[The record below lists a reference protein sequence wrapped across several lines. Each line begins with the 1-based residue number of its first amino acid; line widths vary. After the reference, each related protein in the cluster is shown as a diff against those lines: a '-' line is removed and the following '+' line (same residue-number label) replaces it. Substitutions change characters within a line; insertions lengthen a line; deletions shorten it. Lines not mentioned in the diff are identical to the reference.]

1 MDLAVTLALVSAIFA
16 FGLGVT
22 VAIRERI
29 SIAPWA
35 FFVGMTLLA
44 AESVLGGM
52 AVHGARPVEMVYWA
66 EWKLVAMSLLPG
78 TWLLFSASYSRGDA
92 RRSLTKWRWL
102 VGAAFVMP
110 VGLAVLSRRDLIVSV
125 RQVPPMNHWI
135 LRLGW
140 PGIVLS
146 FLFLLSSVLVLMNLE
161 RTLRASAGTMRW
173 RIKFMIVGLGIL
185 FVVRAYTSSQNL
197 LFGMVD
203 LSWGSVDSGALLLAA
218 LLILRSLLRAGHFDV
233 TVYPSHS
240 VLYNSLTVLLAGIYL
255 FIVGVFA
262 KVVTFLG
269 GDATFTL
276 KAFVILLALV
286 LLTVLLLSERVRL
299 LTKRFVSRHLQRPS
313 HDYRLVWR
321 KFTEGTASRF
331 DQTELCRAT
340 VKLIAEIF
348 QALSVTIWLVDD
360 TRERLTFA
368 ASTSLSDTTGTNL
381 SPQGTEVVEV
391 VRVLLEQAV
400 PMDIDTSKERW
411 AALLRHW
418 HPHEFR
424 KGGNRIVVPM
434 ISNGELLGLI
444 TLGDRVGG
452 VPFSQQDFDL
462 LKCLGDQAAASLRNV
477 QLSQKLLQARELEAF
492 QTISVFFIHDL
503 KNTASTLNLMLC
515 NLPIHFDK
523 PAFREDALRGISKTV
538 DHINQLIERLSL
550 LRHELEMHPMESDLN
565 ELVSQAVTGWAQT
578 GDVDLVQNLHPLPR
592 LYLDREQ
599 ILKVVTNLVLNAT
612 QAVSGKGRVCIETT
626 HRNGWVVLAVT
637 DNGCGM
643 SAEFRNRSLFRPFQT
658 TKKKGLGIGV
668 FQSKMIVEAH
678 GGRIEVESE
687 LGKGTTFRV
696 LLPVQ
701 RPGE

>member
-1 MDLAVTLALVSAIFA
+1 MGLAIILALTSAILA
-16 FGLGVT
+16 FGMGVT

-29 SIAPWA
+29 SLASWA
-35 FFVGMTLLA
+35 FFVGMTVLA
-44 AESVLGGM
+44 AEGLLAGLAAQA
-52 AVHGARPVEMVYWA
+52 AVPDDMIYW
-66 EWKLVAMSLLPG
+66 EDWRLVATSILPG
-78 TWLLFSASYSRGDA
+78 IWLLFSVTYSRGDA
-92 RRSLTKWRWL
+92 RHTLVKWWWLL
-102 VGAAFVMP
+102 VGAFVLP
-110 VGLAVLSRRDLIVSV
+110 IGLAVFFRGDLVTIA
-125 RQVPPMNHWI
+125 RQVSTPDHWI
-135 LRLGW
+135 LHLGW
-140 PGIVLS
+140 PGIALS
-146 FLFLLSSVLVLMNLE
+146 LLFLLSCILVLTNIE
-161 RTLRASAGTMRW
+161 RTLRASVGTMRW
-173 RIKFMIVGLGIL
+173 RIKFMIVGLGVL
-185 FVVRAYTSSQNL
+185 FAVRVYTSSQAL
-197 LFGMVD
+197 LFFGID
-203 LSWGSVDSGALLLAA
+203 LSLQNIDSGALFVAC
-218 LLILRSLLRAGHFDV
+218 LLIVRSLLRAGHFDV
-233 TVYPSHS
+233 SVYPSQS

-255 FIVGVFA
+255 FAVAVFA

-269 GDATFTL
+269 GDATFTV
-276 KAFVILLALV
+276 KAFVILIALV

-299 LTKRFVSRHLQRPS
+299 LTKRFVSRHLQRPL

-321 KFTEGTASRF
+321 KFTEGTASRV
-331 DQTELCRAT
+331 DETELCRAT

-348 QALSVTIWLVDD
+348 QALSVTIWLVND
-360 TRERLTFA
+360 TREGLAFA
-368 ASTSLSDTTGTNL
+368 ASTSLSDTTATNL
-381 SPQGTEVVEV
+381 NPQGPEVVEV
-391 VRVLLEQAV
+391 VHALLAQTEPV
-400 PMDIDTSKERW
+400 DIDTSKERW
-411 AALLRHW
+411 AALLRQW
-418 HPHEFR
+418 HPDEFR
-424 KGGNRIVVPM
+424 KGGDRVAVPM

-462 LKCLGDQAAASLRNV
+462 LKCMGDQAAASLRNV

-492 QTISVFFIHDL
+492 QTMSVFFIHDL
-503 KNTASTLNLMLC
+503 KNTASTLNLMLR

-550 LRHELEMHPMESDLN
+550 LRHELKMQPAESDLN
-565 ELVSQAVTGWAQT
+565 EVVSQAIAGWAKT
-578 GDVDLVQNLHPLPR
+578 GEVDLVQDLHPLPKVA
-592 LYLDREQ
+592 LDREQ

-612 QAVSGKGRVCIETT
+612 QAVSGKGRVVIETT
-626 HRNGWVVLAVT
+626 HRNGWVVLAVV

-643 SAEFRNRSLFRPFQT
+643 STEFQNRSLFRPFQT

>member
-1 MDLAVTLALVSAIFA
+1 MGLAIILALASAILA
-16 FGLGVT
+16 FGMGVT

-29 SIAPWA
+29 SLASWA
-35 FFVGMTLLA
+35 FFVGMTVLA
-44 AESVLGGM
+44 AEGLLGGL
-52 AVHGARPVEMVYWA
+52 AAQSTAPDEMVYW
-66 EWKLVAMSLLPG
+66 EGWKLLATSMLPG
-78 TWLLFSASYSRGDA
+78 VWLLFSATYSRGDA
-92 RRSLTKWRWL
+92 RQTLLKWWWL
-102 VGAAFVMP
+102 IIGAFVVP
-110 VGLAVLSRRDLIVSV
+110 IGLAVLFRGDLITAAL
-125 RQVPPMNHWI
+125 QATPPNHWN
-135 LRLGW
+135 LHLGW
-140 PGIVLS
+140 PGMALS
-146 FLFLLSSVLVLMNLE
+146 ILFLLSYILVLANIE
-161 RTLRASAGTMRW
+161 RTLRASVGTMRW

-185 FVVRAYTSSQNL
+185 FAVRAYTCSQDL

-203 LSWGSVDSGALLLAA
+203 LSWASVDSGALLLAA
-218 LLILRSLLRAGHFDV
+218 LLILRSLLRTGHFDV
-233 TVYPSHS
+233 SVYPSQS

-255 FIVGVFA
+255 FVVGVFA

-269 GDATFTL
+269 GDATFTV

-286 LLTVLLLSERVRL
+286 LLTVVLLSERVRL
-299 LTKRFVSRHLQRPS
+299 LTKRFVSRHLQRPL

-321 KFTEGTASRF
+321 KFTEGTASRV
-331 DQTELCRAT
+331 DQTDLCRAT

-368 ASTSLSDTTGTNL
+368 ASTSLSDTTATNL
-381 SPQGTEVVEV
+381 SPRGPEVVEV
-391 VRVLLEQAV
+391 IRALLEQTV
-400 PMDIDTSKERW
+400 PVDIDTSKERW
-411 AALLRHW
+411 AALLRQW
-418 HPHEFR
+418 HPDEFR
-424 KGGNRIVVPM
+424 KGGDRIAVPM
-434 ISNGELLGLI
+434 ITNGELLGLI

-462 LKCLGDQAAASLRNV
+462 LKCMGDQAAASLRNV

-492 QTISVFFIHDL
+492 QTMSVFFIHDL
-503 KNTASTLNLMLC
+503 KNTASTLNLMLR
-515 NLPIHFDK
+515 NLPVHFDK
-523 PAFREDALRGISKTV
+523 PAFREDALRGISKSV

-550 LRHELEMHPMESDLN
+550 LRHELEMQPTELDLN
-565 ELVSQAVTGWAQT
+565 EVVAQAVAGWADT
-578 GDVDLVQNLHPLPR
+578 GEVDLVQDLHPLPR
-592 LYLDREQ
+592 LCVDREQ

-612 QAVSGKGRVCIETT
+612 QAVSGKGRVCVETT
-626 HRNGWVVLAVT
+626 HRNGWVVLAVA

-643 SAEFRNRSLFRPFQT
+643 SAEFQHRSLFRPFQT